1 MRLTKNQQAFFALVK
16 AGLWEEN
23 VRLSSFGKVDYAEV
37 MRLAEEQSL
46 VGLVAAGLE
55 HVVDVKIPQINFL
68 TFVGMG
74 CRLEQQNIA
83 MNGFISKLMKR
94 LEKENVNTLLV
105 KGQGIAQ
112 CYERPLWRTCGDVD
126 FILDEENYER
136 GKLVLSKLA
145 SSEHEENPFDKH
157 YSVEIDGFVV
167 ELHGNMRSMLTKR
180 ADDYIDALQVELFK
194 NGRKKVWDNDGTP
207 VLLPCPD
214 DDVIFVFTHILKHFF
229 NYGIGLRQFCD
240 WCRLIY
246 TYHDEMDMNLL
257 ESRLRLMGLMTEWKV
272 FGSLAVNWLGMPEES
287 MPFYSPADTW
297 KRKAN
302 RVLSFVMDTGNFG
315 HKRDNDYYQ
324 NSNAIVRG
332 LCSFWRHTCDSVR
345 HSFIFPLDSVRIW
358 LRVLFFG
365 INDAIK
371 GK

>member
-1 MRLTKNQQAFFALVK
+1 MKQNENQQAFLSLLK
-16 AGLWEEN
+16 AGLWEED
-23 VRLSSFGKVDYAEV
+23 VRLLPLGKVDYAEV
-37 MRLAEEQSL
+37 MRFAEEQSL
-46 VGLVAAGLE
+46 IGLVAAGLE
-55 HVVDVKIPQINFL
+55 HVVDAKVPQIDFL
-68 TFVGMG
+68 TFVGLA
-74 CRLEQQNIA
+74 CRLEQRNIA
-83 MNGFISKLMKR
+83 MNGFISKLVKR

-105 KGQGIAQ
+105 KGQGVGQ
-112 CYERPLWRTCGDVD
+112 CYERPLWRASGDVD

-136 GKLVLSKLA
+136 GKIVLSKLA

-157 YSVEIDGFVV
+157 YSVEIDGYVV

-194 NGRKKVWDNDGTP
+194 NGRNRVWDNDGTP

-240 WCRLIY
+240 WCRLVY

-257 ESRLRLMGLMTEWKV
+257 ESRLRSMGLMTEWKV
-272 FGSLAVNWLGMPEES
+272 FGSLAVNRLGMPEEY

-302 RVLSFVMDTGNFG
+302 RVLSFVMETGNFG
-315 HKRDNDYYQ
+315 HNRDNSYYT

-332 LCSFWRHTCDSVR
+332 IISLWRHTGDSIK
-345 HSFIFPLDSVRIW
+345 HSFIFPIDSMRIW
-358 LRVLFFG
+358 GRMVKLGVGDFLRR
-365 INDAIK
+365 
-371 GK
+371 